1 MKLSLLGNVIQTVNI
16 YLLLQEEGSSGQLK
30 HSWDGSAAHT
40 TVRSSA
46 PRRPAGMARC
56 RGRGSTAKMEN
67 STAATSA
74 AEARSCM
81 ETWPL
86 QHGPRFTHTDEA
98 PSLSSPVLPS
108 VLPPASKCPWKGPMG
123 VHPNIWSGAHPS
135 LRPAS
140 LGTVPALIRYLSDLK

>member
-1 MKLSLLGNVIQTVNI
+1 MKLPLLSNVIQTVNI

-30 HSWDGSAAHT
+30 YSWDGSAAHT

-46 PRRPAGMARC
+46 PWRPAGMACC
-56 RGRGSTAKMEN
+56 RGRGSTAKLEK
-67 STAATSA
+67 STAAASA

-98 PSLSSPVLPS
+98 PSLS
-108 VLPPASKCPWKGPMG
+108 PARAPLCATSSIKVPLGRGPWVCTPT
-123 VHPNIWSGAHPS
+123 SGLDPT
-135 LRPAS
+135 PA
-140 LGTVPALIRYLSDLK
+140 